1 MIRLTAREGSQPYFY
16 FYPLHIIF
24 ASKKIIYDHHIT
36 SVGQL
41 LP

>member
-1 MIRLTAREGSQPYFY
+1 MRLTAREGSQPYFY
-16 FYPLHIIF
+16 FDPLHIIF
-24 ASKKIIYDHHIT
+24 AQKKIIYDHHIT

>member
-1 MIRLTAREGSQPYFY
+1 MRLTACEGSQPYFY

-24 ASKKIIYDHHIT
+24 AQKKIIYDHHIT